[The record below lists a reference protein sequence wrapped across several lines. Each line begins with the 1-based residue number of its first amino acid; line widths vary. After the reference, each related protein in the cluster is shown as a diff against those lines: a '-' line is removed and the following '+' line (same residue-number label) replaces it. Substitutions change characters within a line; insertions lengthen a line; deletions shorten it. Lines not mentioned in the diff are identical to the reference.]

1 MRFIQGG
8 RSRFIGGGGGGGGSS
23 LGEVEARGSAEIE
36 DAERAEVPNVSK
48 ET

>member
-8 RSRFIGGGGGGGGSS
+8 RSRFIGGGGSS